1 MRTLIRNVLLVTM
14 NDRDE
19 VIEDGSLVIEGRW
32 LKHAGPA
39 TKAPP
44 GPFDRIIDGR
54 RFIAIPGLVNAH
66 CHSPANLF
74 RGLFAGRP
82 LEIWRNYW
90 RAALR
95 PMRQEDFYAS
105 ALLGA
110 MEMLKSGATTV
121 LDHFFGNQA
130 VRFMGGG
137 EAIRAMRD
145 LGLRHVVSLTLSDKR
160 YEETVPLDRPAGGLS
175 PEIQRMTQS
184 EARDARAWLEE
195 CEAFIAEFHRPEQL
209 TTCCPGPSAVQRCTD
224 ELLTG
229 AAEISRRQNLPL
241 HIHLAE
247 TKSQKVMGQRL
258 YGKSLLQHLESIG
271 VLGPNLSLAHSIWI
285 EKGDIE
291 LFARSGATAVHNPAS
306 NLRLGSGLAPIPQL
320 LAAGAHVAL
329 GTDGAA
335 SNDGQNMFDAVRLA
349 GLIHNP
355 GLADFRM
362 WVTPAQA
369 LRMATREGARA
380 FGFRAGQLAP
390 DHLADVVLL
399 RRDTPAFTPL
409 NNVLNQI
416 VFCENGG
423 SVDTVIVN
431 GEIAVEG
438 GRLARMKEE
447 EVLRLAAGSLERLR
461 PEMEREISAARTVEP
476 ELAEMYF
483 RVGGEDRQ

>member
-1 MRTLIRNVLLVTM
+1 MSLLIQNVLLVTM
-14 NDRDE
+14 NNLDE
-19 VIEDGSLVIEGRW
+19 VIEEGSLVIEGRW
-32 LKHAGPA
+32 LKYAGTAVKTPS
-39 TKAPP
+39 
-44 GPFDRIIDGR
+44 GPFDRVIDGR
-54 RFIAIPGLVNAH
+54 RLIAIPGLVNAH

-74 RGLFAGRP
+74 RGLFPGRP

-95 PMRQEDFYAS
+95 PMGKEDFYAG

-110 MEMLKSGATTV
+110 MEMLKNGATTA

-130 VRFMGGG
+130 IRFMGAG

-160 YEETVPLDRPAGGLS
+160 YEETVPLDPSAALG

-184 EARDARAWLEE
+184 EARASRAWLDE
-195 CEAFIAEFHRPEQL
+195 CEAFIAEHHDREKL

-229 AAEISRRQNLPL
+229 AAEIARRQNLPL

-247 TKSQKVMGQRL
+247 TKAQKIMGRRL
-258 YGKSLLQHLESIG
+258 YGRSLLRHLESLG
-271 VLGPNLSLAHSIWI
+271 MLGPNLSLAHAIWI
-285 EKGDIE
+285 EEQDIE
-291 LFARSGATAVHNPAS
+291 LFARSGVTAVHNPAS
-306 NLRLGSGLAPIPQL
+306 NLRLGSGLAPVPQL

-335 SNDGQNMFDAVRLA
+335 SNDGQNMFDAIRLA
-349 GLIHNP
+349 SLVHNP
-355 GLADFRM
+355 AVRDFRM
-362 WVTPAQA
+362 WVTPVQA

-380 FGFRAGQLAP
+380 FGFPAGVLAP

-409 NNVLNQI
+409 NNVLHQLA
-416 VFCENGG
+416 FCENGS
-423 SVDTVIVN
+423 SVDTVIVD
-431 GEIAVEG
+431 GEIVVEG
-438 GRLARMKEE
+438 GRLTRMKEE
-447 EVLRLAAGSLERLR
+447 EVLALATESLERLR
-461 PEMEREISAARTVEP
+461 PWVQEEMAAAQTMEAA
-476 ELAEMYF
+476 LADMYF
-483 RVGGEDRQ
+483 RVGNQP